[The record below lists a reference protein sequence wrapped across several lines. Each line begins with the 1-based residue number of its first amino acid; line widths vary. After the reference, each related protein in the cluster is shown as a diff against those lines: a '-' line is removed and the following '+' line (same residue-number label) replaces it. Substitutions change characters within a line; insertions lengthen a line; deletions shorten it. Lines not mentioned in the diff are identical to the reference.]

1 MKNPEPLSKRPAA
14 VIEIGSTGIR
24 LLLIEYNAAGK
35 WKVLDQSGKPVAL
48 GRDVFTS
55 GVVSRESFL
64 ECLSVLQGFNEQL
77 GAWGIEKENVLVIA
91 TSAVRAARNREI
103 FTDQLRRETGQEIT
117 IIEGIEENHL
127 VYLAVR
133 HALKNDH
140 PQFWRSNSMILDVGG
155 GSTEIMLLRR
165 GKMVA
170 AHSLKLGT
178 ILIDQKVRQSTGTA
192 RLIERYLNEN
202 VRNAQDF
209 LNDEMDL
216 SNIKSLA
223 ATGSDARQAARHIGT
238 DLNEHCRII
247 TRDDFFSFIKSM
259 ENYSV
264 EDCVH
269 RLKIPFADA
278 EGFVP
283 GLLIYRTFMERLAA
297 EELVVPEMS
306 IREGYLI
313 RLVRGIDQKLQDD
326 FYSQISASALNLGR
340 KYHFD
345 EIHSRHVAELSLALF
360 DALEKE
366 HGMNSHER
374 MLLEKAALLHDIG
387 MFIRSSRHQ
396 LHGQYI
402 VTNSEIFGLKQEE
415 LDIIGNVIRY
425 HRDELPS
432 PAHIEY
438 IALQREERIL
448 VLKMAAIL
456 RVADALD
463 RGHSQRISNITIE
476 KREET
481 LIIRS
486 DGSGEPGNSM
496 AGEFPHQYRDL
507 SLEMMGLKDKDDLFQ
522 DVFGYKV
529 ILA

>member
-1 MKNPEPLSKRPAA
+1 MENPHPVA

-24 LLLIEYNAAGK
+24 LLLIEYNNAGE
-35 WKVLDQSGKPVAL
+35 WRILDQSGKPVAL

-55 GVVSRESFL
+55 GAVSRESFL
-64 ECLSVLQGFNEQL
+64 ECLSVLQGFKEQL
-77 GAWGIEKENVLVIA
+77 GAWGIQKEDVHIIA
-91 TSAVRAARNREI
+91 TSAVRAARNRDI
-103 FTDQLRRETGQEIT
+103 ITDRLSRETGLKIA
-117 IIEGIEENHL
+117 IIEGIEENRL

-133 HALKNDH
+133 FAIKNNL

-178 ILIDQKVRQSTGTA
+178 ILIDQKVRQGTGSDRFT
-192 RLIERYLNEN
+192 ERYLNEN
-202 VRNAQDF
+202 VHNAQDF
-209 LNDEMDL
+209 LNEEMDL
-216 SNIKSLA
+216 SNIRTLA
-223 ATGSDARQAARHIGT
+223 ATGSDAQQAARQIGKT
-238 DLNEHCRII
+238 LNERCKII
-247 TRDDFFSFIKSM
+247 TRDDFFRFVKSV

-264 EDCVH
+264 EDCVR
-269 RLKIPFADA
+269 RLGIPFVDA

-283 GLLIYRTFMERLAA
+283 GLVIYRTFMERLAA
-297 EELVVPEMS
+297 EELAVPEVS

-313 RLVRGIDQKLQDD
+313 SLVRGIDRKLQDD
-326 FYSQISASALNLGR
+326 FYSQVIASALNLGR

-345 EIHSRHVAELSLALF
+345 EAHNRHVTELCLALF
-360 DALEKE
+360 DALTKE
-366 HGMNSHER
+366 HGMGEHER
-374 MLLEKAALLHDIG
+374 MLLEIAALLHDIG

-438 IALQREERIL
+438 IALQREERMI
-448 VLKMAAIL
+448 VLKIAAIL
-456 RVADALD
+456 RIADAMD
-463 RGHSQRISNITIE
+463 RSHLQRIGDLVIE

-486 DGSGEPGNSM
+486 GGSNQLDKENSVT
-496 AGEFPHQYRDL
+496 AERRYGYSDFP
-507 SLEMMGLKDKDDLFQ
+507 LEQMGLKEKADLFQ

-529 ILA
+529 ILI